1 MTDLLAHLHP
11 PFDGE
16 YLMRSH
22 KRLLRALSDQIHP
35 TIEKRIAVIGGC
47 TTTGVVDM
55 LRIFLLASGIRAT
68 FYESAYN
75 RYYEDGV
82 YGMRNS
88 MPSTLRSSL
97 SIPMRVILYT
107 ALRRGTLMKFG
118 VSVSPMSLRVG
129 KNCGNV
135 YRNAIEQF

>member
-55 LRIFLLASGIRAT
+55 LRIFLLTSGIRAT
-68 FYESAYN
+68 FYESDYN

-82 YGMRNS
+82 YGNAELDAFH
-88 MPSTLRSSL
+88 PE
-97 SIPMRVILYT
+97 IVIVYT
-107 ALRRGTLMKFG
+107 HEGNIIYRPAAGDSDEVRRDRLADEFARWK
-118 VSVSPMSLRVG
+118 
-129 KNCGNV
+129 
-135 YRNAIEQF
+135 